1 MRIVEFDKGLKFL
14 GVMFKGGT
22 KFDAGRLYLDLDA
35 YIRKE
40 VSEYM
45 HHNEFLLQ
53 RNTAS
58 RKQMRLLGI
67 PQLKG
72 QL

>member
-45 HHNEFLLQ
+45 HHN
-53 RNTAS
+53 
-58 RKQMRLLGI
+58 
-67 PQLKG
+67 
-72 QL
+72 